1 MTKMQKK
8 YCEEHEACNITS
20 APPSS
25 WSWYEHFHSI
35 LGGTK
40 KMNGAIGSIDQ
51 GVQLCQPQVVNL
63 DDLSETILKTQ

>member
-1 MTKMQKK
+1 MQNFF
-8 YCEEHEACNITS
+8 CEEHEACNVVG
-20 APPSS
+20 APLSS

-51 GVQLCQPQVVNL
+51 GVQLSQPQVVNL
-63 DDLSETILKTQ
+63 DDFFETIFKTQ

>member
-1 MTKMQKK
+1 MQKQ
-8 YCEEHEACNITS
+8 YCEEHEACNVAN

-40 KMNGAIGSIDQ
+40 KMNGVIGSIDQ
-51 GVQLCQPQVVNL
+51 GVQ
-63 DDLSETILKTQ
+63 

>member
-1 MTKMQKK
+1 MQKK
-8 YCEEHEACNITS
+8 CCEEHEACNVVG

-40 KMNGAIGSIDQ
+40 KMNGVIGSIDQ
-51 GVQLCQPQVVNL
+51 GVQ
-63 DDLSETILKTQ
+63 

>member
-1 MTKMQKK
+1 MQKK
-8 YCEEHEACNITS
+8 YCEQHEAG

-40 KMNGAIGSIDQ
+40 KMNGAIDNIDQ
-51 GVQLCQPQVVNL
+51 GVQLPEPQVVSL
-63 DDLSETILKTQ
+63 DDFSKTI